1 MESRWFIPNPRLDNF
16 DMGELDERTGKQAPL
31 EGGALSRGDVA
42 EAKEGDEDMFTG

>member
-1 MESRWFIPNPRLDNF
+1 
-16 DMGELDERTGKQAPL
+16 MGELEERIRTIRDEEQAPL